1 MKKTLM
7 KRNINQ
13 NVVDD
18 FGKEWKS
25 FNQNSLSTS
34 ELNNI
39 FENYFLI
46 FPWDTLPDNSVGFD
60 LGCGSGRWAKF
71 VAPRVG
77 KLFCID
83 PSNEALNV
91 AKLKLNDFNNIIFAN
106 NSVDNLDLEDNSMD
120 FGYSLGVLHHIPDT
134 QAGLNSCVEKLKKD
148 APFLVYLYYKFDNK
162 PLWFRII
169 WQFSNLI
176 RKVISKSPF
185 TVKYILTQ
193 FIAISIYYPLSR
205 LSKVLSLFGF
215 TVENI
220 PLSWYKDKSLYTLRT
235 DSLDRFG
242 TKLEHR
248 YTKSEIIDMMEK
260 AGLYNI
266 SFNNKS
272 PYWCSI
278 GYKK

>member
-1 MKKTLM
+1 MQSKK
-7 KRNINQ
+7 NINQ
-13 NVVDD
+13 DVVDD

-25 FNQNSLSTS
+25 FNQNSLGSK
-34 ELNNI
+34 ELNDM
-39 FENYFLI
+39 FENYFSI

-71 VAPRVG
+71 VAPKVG
-77 KLFCID
+77 KLHCID
-83 PSNEALNV
+83 PAIEALNV

-106 NSVDNLDLEDNSMD
+106 NSVDNITLEDNSMD

-134 QAGLNSCVEKLKKD
+134 QAGLNSCVQKLKKN
-148 APFLVYLYYKFDNK
+148 APFLVYLYYRFDNK
-162 PLWFRII
+162 PLWFRIF

-185 TVKYILTQ
+185 PVKYILTQ
-193 FIAISIYYPLSR
+193 FIAIFIYYPLSR
-205 LSKVLSLFGF
+205 LSKVLSLLGF
-215 TVENI
+215 SVENI

-248 YTKSEIIDMMEK
+248 FTKSEIIDMMKK
-260 AGLYNI
+260 AGLDNI

>member
-1 MKKTLM
+1 MQSKKY
-7 KRNINQ
+7 KKNIDKD
-13 NVVDD
+13 VVND

-25 FNQNSLSTS
+25 FNQNNLSTA
-34 ELNNI
+34 ELNNM
-39 FENYFLI
+39 FENYFSI
-46 FPWDTLPDNSVGFD
+46 FPWDTLPDNSIGFD

-91 AKLKLNDFNNIIFAN
+91 AKLKLNNFNNIIYAN
-106 NSVDNLDLEDNSMD
+106 NSVDNLTLEDNSMD

-134 QAGLNSCVEKLKKD
+134 QAGLNSCVQKLKKN
-148 APFLVYLYYKFDNK
+148 AQFLVYLYYRFDNK

-185 TVKYILTQ
+185 PIKYILTQ

-205 LSKVLSLFGF
+205 LSKVLSLLGF
-215 TVENI
+215 AVENI
-220 PLSWYKDKSLYTLRT
+220 PLSWYKDKSLYTMRT

-248 YTKSEIIDMMEK
+248 FTKSEIIDMMKK

>member
-1 MKKTLM
+1 M

-25 FNQNSLSTS
+25 FNQNSLSTA
-34 ELNNI
+34 ELKNM
-39 FENYFLI
+39 FENYFSI
-46 FPWDTLPDNSVGFD
+46 FLWDTLPDNSVGFD

-71 VAPRVG
+71 VAPKVG

-83 PSNEALNV
+83 PSTEALNV
-91 AKLKLNDFNNIIFAN
+91 AKQKLNNFNNIIFVN
-106 NSVDNLDLEDNSMD
+106 NSVDNLILEDNSMD

-134 QAGLNSCVEKLKKD
+134 QAGLNSCVEKLKKN
-148 APFLVYLYYKFDNK
+148 APFLVYLYYRFDNK

-185 TVKYILTQ
+185 PVKYILTQ
-193 FIAISIYYPLSR
+193 LIAISIYYPLSR
-205 LSKVLSLFGF
+205 LSKVLSLLGF
-215 TVENI
+215 AVENI

-248 YTKSEIIDMMEK
+248 YTKSEITGMMKK
-260 AGLYNI
+260 AGLHNI

>member
-1 MKKTLM
+1 MR
-7 KRNINQ
+7 RNINQ

-25 FNQNSLSTS
+25 FNQNDLSTS
-34 ELNNI
+34 ELNDI
-39 FENYFLI
+39 FENYFSN
-46 FPWDTLPDNSVGFD
+46 FPWDTLPDNSLGFD
-60 LGCGSGRWAKF
+60 LGCGSGRWAEF

-83 PSNEALNV
+83 PSKEALNV
-91 AKLKLNDFNNIIFAN
+91 AKLKLKNFNNIIFEN
-106 NSVDNLDLEDNSMD
+106 NSVDDLTLEDNSMD

-134 QAGLNSCVEKLKKD
+134 QAGLNSCVQKLKKN
-148 APFLVYLYYKFDNK
+148 APFLVYLYYRFDNK
-162 PLWFRII
+162 PLWFRLI
-169 WQFSNLI
+169 WQFSTLI

-185 TVKYILTQ
+185 PIKYILTQ

-205 LSKVLSLFGF
+205 LSKVLSMLGF
-215 TVENI
+215 AVENI

-248 YTKSEIIDMMEK
+248 FTKPEIIDMMKK
-260 AGLYNI
+260 AGLHNI
-266 SFNNKS
+266 SFNDKS